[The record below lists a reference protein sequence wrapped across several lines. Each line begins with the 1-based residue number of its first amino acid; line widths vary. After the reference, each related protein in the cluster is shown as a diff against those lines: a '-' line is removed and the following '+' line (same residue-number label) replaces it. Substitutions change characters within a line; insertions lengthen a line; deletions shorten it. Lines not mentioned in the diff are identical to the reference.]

1 MAKKNMWIPQD
12 QKSKKNLI
20 ENLRMYIDQIIQSEG
35 EYLRPKTLRKILKI
49 EKKISKL
56 T

>member
-1 MAKKNMWIPQD
+1 VAKKNMWIPQD
-12 QKSKKNLI
+12 QKSKAILI
-20 ENLRMYIDQIIQSEG
+20 GNLRLYIDKIIESEG
-35 EYLRPKTLRKILKI
+35 EYLSPKSLRRILKI